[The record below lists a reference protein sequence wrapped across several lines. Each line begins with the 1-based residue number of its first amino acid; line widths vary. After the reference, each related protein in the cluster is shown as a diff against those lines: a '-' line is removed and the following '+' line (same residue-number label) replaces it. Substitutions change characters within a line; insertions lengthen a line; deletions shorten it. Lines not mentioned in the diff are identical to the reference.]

1 MSLSVANGSEFS
13 NISEINSDKA
23 AWDVKVK
30 IIRLWQVSD
39 FNRSALPFSIEMVLL
54 DANGDRIHA
63 TVKKTLIYKFK
74 DQILEGK
81 IYALQNVGV
90 SNNGGAY
97 RTTRHPY
104 KMNFL
109 FNTFVQRISNFDISK
124 SPFHF
129 VPISEI
135 VGGSYDTD
143 YLCDVMGV
151 LTGVGQEREVTNQ
164 NGSTTKLNVIALEA
178 NGSKIQCTL
187 FGNYVDELNA
197 FLGAGDC
204 NNAVVILQFAK
215 AKNFQDKIHIQNCMN
230 CSLLIFNSSCAESV
244 AFKSSLA
251 ENVDTPSPLALTQ
264 IGCESRIEP
273 IDEFL
278 HNTRRITL
286 QCLRDAGSEGFHVVA
301 ATIKKVLNPDSFWY
315 TACVC
320 NKAVIPDSKM
330 FYCEKCNKHVVRVF
344 PRFCIKVRVMDN
356 TDSAIFVIFDKDA
369 SSLFDLSCA
378 DMVQAL
384 ESGARAG
391 VVPALF
397 EALVD
402 KTWLFKVESKANHN
416 QRFEQSFRVRKLC
429 TDAAII
435 QQFKEKWDN
444 EEAAV
449 GKKIYE
455 HGSLSTLV
463 GKGKDMLVGGSSNV
477 LNEDCESLSASDVKG
492 KGVLVEPS
500 QVGEFTQDLMN
511 KFADAV
517 VDLGDDSS
525 PVIGSTKFVPDAVVD
540 LGDDSSPVIGSTKF
554 VPDAVV
560 DLGDDSSPL
569 NVSNKSIST
578 MSEKTPVSVKSDEG
592 STLPTVK
599 GLRKKSV
606 AKRVSPKNDE
616 GGEDDN
622 APIKLLK
629 RPIKIEKI

>member
-23 AWDVKVK
+23 AWDVKAK

-39 FNRSALPFSIEMVLL
+39 FNRNTIPFSIEMVLL
-54 DANGDRIHA
+54 DSHGDRIHA
-63 TVKKTLIYKFK
+63 T
-74 DQILEGK
+74 
-81 IYALQNVGV
+81 
-90 SNNGGAY
+90 
-97 RTTRHPY
+97 
-104 KMNFL
+104 MNFQ
-109 FNTFVQRISNFDISK
+109 FNTFVQRLFNFDIPK

-143 YLCDVMGV
+143 YLCDVIGV

-178 NGSKIQCTL
+178 DG
-187 FGNYVDELNA
+187 
-197 FLGAGDC
+197 
-204 NNAVVILQFAK
+204 
-215 AKNFQDKIHIQNCMN
+215 
-230 CSLLIFNSSCAESV
+230 CAESV

-251 ENVDTPSPLALTQ
+251 ENVDTPSPMALIQ
-264 IGCESRIEP
+264 NGCESRVDL

-286 QCLRDAGSEGFHVVA
+286 QCLRDAGSEGYHVVA

-320 NKAVIPDSKM
+320 NKA
-330 FYCEKCNKHVVRVF
+330 
-344 PRFCIKVRVMDN
+344 VRVMDN

-384 ESGARAG
+384 ETGARAG

-449 GKKIYE
+449 GKAINE
-455 HGSLSTLV
+455 CGSLSTLV

-477 LNEDCESLSASDVKG
+477 MNEECEILSSSDVKG
-492 KGVLVEPS
+492 KGVFVEAT
-500 QVGEFTQDLMN
+500 QVGEYTQDLMN

-525 PVIGSTKFVPDAVVD
+525 PLIGSTNSV
-540 LGDDSSPVIGSTKF
+540 ST
-554 VPDAVV
+554 
-560 DLGDDSSPL
+560 L
-569 NVSNKSIST
+569 
-578 MSEKTPVSVKSDEG
+578 SEKTPVSAKSDEG
-592 STLPTVK
+592 ATLPTVK

-629 RPIKIEKI
+629 RPIKIEKM

>member
-23 AWDVKVK
+23 AWDVKAK

-39 FNRSALPFSIEMVLL
+39 FNRTTLPFSIEMVLL

-63 TVKKTLIYKFK
+63 TVKKTLIYK
-74 DQILEGK
+74 
-81 IYALQNVGV
+81 
-90 SNNGGAY
+90 
-97 RTTRHPY
+97 
-104 KMNFL
+104 
-109 FNTFVQRISNFDISK
+109 ISNFDISK

-187 FGNYVDELNA
+187 FGNYVDELNV

-204 NNAVVILQFAK
+204 NNAVVIMQFAK

-230 CSLLIFNSSCAESV
+230 CSLLFFNSSCAESV

-251 ENVDTPSPLALTQ
+251 ENVNTPSPLALTQ
-264 IGCESRIEP
+264 IGCESRVEP

-286 QCLRDAGSEGFHVVA
+286 QCLRDAGSEGYHVVA
-301 ATIKKVLNPDSFWY
+301 ATIK
-315 TACVC
+315 
-320 NKAVIPDSKM
+320 
-330 FYCEKCNKHVVRVF
+330 KCNKHVVRVF

-384 ESGARAG
+384 DSGARAG

-449 GKKIYE
+449 GKAINE

-477 LNEDCESLSASDVKG
+477 MKEECEILSSSDVKG
-492 KGVLVEPS
+492 KGVFVEAS

-517 VDLGDDSS
+517 VDLGEDSS
-525 PVIGSTKFVPDAVVD
+525 PVIGSTKFV
-540 LGDDSSPVIGSTKF
+540 S
-554 VPDAVV
+554 DAVV

-569 NVSNKSIST
+569 NGSTKSVST